1 MEKFRDILNIARE
14 NIRKNPSLQGRTSED
29 VALQYLSGLKDEV
42 EEVRDEIKENNSV
55 HLEDELS
62 DIAWDYACVLA
73 QLEQVGYIDSAESV
87 IEHGFAKYSER
98 APAFLEAS
106 EDMWNTVKTKQ
117 KEDLKNR
124 HQELYGNE
132 IH

>member
-14 NIRKNPSLQGRTSED
+14 NIRKNPDLQGRAADE
-29 VALQYLSGLKDEV
+29 VAFKYLAGLKDEV
-42 EEVRDEIKENNSV
+42 EEVRDELKENNRV

-73 QLEQVGYIDSAESV
+73 QLEYVGYIESAEAV
-87 IEHGFAKYSER
+87 IAHGFDKYSER

-106 EDMWNTVKTKQ
+106 EEMWDTIKAKQ
-117 KEDLKNR
+117 KRELKQR
-124 HQELYGNE
+124 HEEQYGN
-132 IH
+132 